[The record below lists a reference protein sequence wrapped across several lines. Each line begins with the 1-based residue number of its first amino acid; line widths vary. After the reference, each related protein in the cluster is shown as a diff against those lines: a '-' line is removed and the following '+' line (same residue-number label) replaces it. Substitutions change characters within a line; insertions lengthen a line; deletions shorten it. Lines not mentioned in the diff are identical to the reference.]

1 MRVQPHLPSSP
12 FTAIVTSSFGSARV
26 GVQRGEEAG
35 AAGAEDQEI
44 SLEFLHA
51 PVTGP

>member
-1 MRVQPHLPSSP
+1 M
-12 FTAIVTSSFGSARV
+12 
-26 GVQRGEEAG
+26 QRGEEAR

-51 PVTGP
+51 PVTDP